1 MDQIVKAGGPL
12 AAHVKQVYLDAQPP
26 AGTSM
31 WSMMWDELL
40 VASLIDPTVIKKSE
54 TMYLDVDTDHG
65 SKYGDTVVWKKPEDM
80 PTFFLPYSGPRP
92 VDREK
97 WMGHLMTPAGLHPA
111 SVQTE
116 VDVEKFVRFFVL
128 SLSR

>member
-1 MDQIVKAGGPL
+1 MEQIVKAGGPL
-12 AAHVKQVYLDAQPP
+12 AAHLKQVYLDTQPP

-40 VASLIDPTVIKKSE
+40 VASLIDPAVIKKSE
-54 TMYLDVDTDHG
+54 TMYLDVDTGHG
-65 SKYGDTVVWKKPEDM
+65 PKYGDTVVWKKPENL
-80 PTFFLPYSGPRP
+80 PTFFMPYSGPRP

-97 WMGHLMTPAGLHPA
+97 WMGHVTPPAGLHPA

-116 VDVEKFVRFFVL
+116 VDVEKFMRFFVM
-128 SLSR
+128 SMSR